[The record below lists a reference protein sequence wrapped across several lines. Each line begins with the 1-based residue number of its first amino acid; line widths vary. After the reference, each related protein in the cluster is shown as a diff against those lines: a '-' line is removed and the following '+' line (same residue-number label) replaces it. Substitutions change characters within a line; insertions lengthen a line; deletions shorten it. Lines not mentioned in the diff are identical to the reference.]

1 MEKNSVKSAK
11 FYTTNTPRYSD
22 LPFYVVHSFVGEEFG
37 RMKLGT
43 SHADRS
49 DDCSQILAWAEVM
62 WNLDL
67 GSLSDCLLRASYQ
80 CVLKILFGFFRAEVS
95 G

>member
-22 LPFYVVHSFVGEEFG
+22 LPFYVFHSFVGEEFG

-95 G
+95 D